1 MPHDVILLG
10 IVEGFVY
17 RLIHGP
23 LYLHGTRLLS
33 RHHPAKRP
41 VEHALLVA
49 GAHPAE
55 RAGWDAV
62 LAQPRREEFPRL
74 GRRHARGVE
83 LAPRAWHVHEL
94 GDGAIRGHRAADG
107 GLRCLPLLAG
117 HALRQP
123 ARGPHDAPS
132 MQSGYTELIG
142 ISDMG
147 GLVMGETD
155 SRGRMSLIRPLSCA
169 YLVWLAISLLCVA
182 VTLGYTTL
190 AYAGLVSTA
199 SELYPTTQVL
209 GFQISVWVLIVAS
222 WVIFAAV
229 AFVGSLFGIRA
240 FNLPRNPGIRDNATK
255 CGRIVFSL
263 SFVDLLFSVFQQNA
277 TSSISSIVSVGL
289 SGFLLLEVARYS
301 PSVEDVATSSS
312 KRSVSAIEAVSLEQ
326 ALEETLSKDAKELY
340 RLLRGYSTIMLVW
353 GLLRLLS
360 GVSQVFGRGYVT
372 GDAESLRNA
381 IAGAD
386 VCLVGI
392 YLLVT
397 GRYGKLALAG
407 DRNLKTFSILSGVG
421 LVISALTLIPV
432 LLWWWQGGVLAAGDV
447 FCVFADLALYAA
459 GVFYARSLDRL
470 HAL

>member
-1 MPHDVILLG
+1 
-10 IVEGFVY
+10 
-17 RLIHGP
+17 
-23 LYLHGTRLLS
+23 
-33 RHHPAKRP
+33 
-41 VEHALLVA
+41 
-49 GAHPAE
+49 
-55 RAGWDAV
+55 
-62 LAQPRREEFPRL
+62 
-74 GRRHARGVE
+74 
-83 LAPRAWHVHEL
+83 
-94 GDGAIRGHRAADG
+94 
-107 GLRCLPLLAG
+107 
-117 HALRQP
+117 
-123 ARGPHDAPS
+123 
-132 MQSGYTELIG
+132 
-142 ISDMG
+142 
-147 GLVMGETD
+147 MGETD

-182 VTLGYTTL
+182 AILVYTTL

-209 GFQISVWVLIVAS
+209 GFQVSVWVLIVAS

-240 FNLPRNPGIRDNATK
+240 FRLPNNPDIRDSVTK

-289 SGFLLLEVARYS
+289 SGFLLLEVARYT
-301 PSVEDVATSSS
+301 PNTKEVAVSLS
-312 KRSVSAIEAVSLEQ
+312 RHGLSAIEAIGLEQ
-326 ALEETLSKDAKELY
+326 ELEESLSKDAKELY

-353 GLLRLLS
+353 GLLRLLC
-360 GVSQVFGRGYVT
+360 GVSQVFGKGYVA
-372 GDAESLRNA
+372 GDTDSLRGV

-386 VCLVGI
+386 VCLIGI

-397 GRYGKLALAG
+397 GRYGKLALTG
-407 DRNLKTFSILSGVG
+407 GRNLKTFSILSGAG

-432 LLWWWQGGVLAAGDV
+432 FLWWWQGGALAAGDV
-447 FCVFADLALYAA
+447 FCVVADLALYTA

>member
-1 MPHDVILLG
+1 
-10 IVEGFVY
+10 
-17 RLIHGP
+17 
-23 LYLHGTRLLS
+23 
-33 RHHPAKRP
+33 
-41 VEHALLVA
+41 
-49 GAHPAE
+49 
-55 RAGWDAV
+55 
-62 LAQPRREEFPRL
+62 
-74 GRRHARGVE
+74 
-83 LAPRAWHVHEL
+83 
-94 GDGAIRGHRAADG
+94 
-107 GLRCLPLLAG
+107 
-117 HALRQP
+117 
-123 ARGPHDAPS
+123 
-132 MQSGYTELIG
+132 
-142 ISDMG
+142 
-147 GLVMGETD
+147 MGETD

-182 VTLGYTTL
+182 VILGYTTL

-209 GFQISVWVLIVAS
+209 GFHISVWVILAAS

-240 FNLPRNPGIRDNATK
+240 FMLPRNPGIRDGAIK

-289 SGFLLLEVARYS
+289 SGFLLLEVARYV
-301 PSVEDVATSSS
+301 PNTEEVATSSS
-312 KRSVSAIEAVSLEQ
+312 KRSVSAIEAIGFEQ
-326 ALEETLSKDAKELY
+326 ELEETLSKDAKELY

-407 DRNLKTFSILSGVG
+407 GRNLKTFSILSGVG

-432 LLWWWQGGVLAAGDV
+432 FLWWWQGGVLAAGDV
-447 FCVFADLALYAA
+447 FCTVADLALYAA

>member
-1 MPHDVILLG
+1 
-10 IVEGFVY
+10 
-17 RLIHGP
+17 
-23 LYLHGTRLLS
+23 
-33 RHHPAKRP
+33 
-41 VEHALLVA
+41 
-49 GAHPAE
+49 
-55 RAGWDAV
+55 
-62 LAQPRREEFPRL
+62 
-74 GRRHARGVE
+74 
-83 LAPRAWHVHEL
+83 
-94 GDGAIRGHRAADG
+94 
-107 GLRCLPLLAG
+107 
-117 HALRQP
+117 
-123 ARGPHDAPS
+123 
-132 MQSGYTELIG
+132 
-142 ISDMG
+142 
-147 GLVMGETD
+147 MGETD

-182 VTLGYTTL
+182 AILVYTTF

-209 GFQISVWVLIVAS
+209 GFQVSVWVLIVAS

-240 FNLPRNPGIRDNATK
+240 FKLPNNPGIRDSVTK

-263 SFVDLLFSVFQQNA
+263 SFLDLLFSVFQQNA

-289 SGFLLLEVARYS
+289 SGFLLLEVARYA
-301 PSVEDVATSSS
+301 PNTKKVAASSS
-312 KRSVSAIEAVSLEQ
+312 RHCVSAIEAIGLEQ
-326 ALEETLSKDAKELY
+326 ELEESLSKDAKELY

-360 GVSQVFGRGYVT
+360 GVSQVFGRGYVI
-372 GDAESLRNA
+372 GDADSLRNV
-381 IAGAD
+381 IAGVD
-386 VCLVGI
+386 VCLIGI

-407 DRNLKTFSILSGVG
+407 GRNLKTFSILSGVG

-432 LLWWWQGGVLAAGDV
+432 FLWWWQGGVLAVGDV
-447 FCVFADLALYAA
+447 FCVIADLALYTA

>member
-1 MPHDVILLG
+1 
-10 IVEGFVY
+10 
-17 RLIHGP
+17 
-23 LYLHGTRLLS
+23 
-33 RHHPAKRP
+33 
-41 VEHALLVA
+41 
-49 GAHPAE
+49 
-55 RAGWDAV
+55 
-62 LAQPRREEFPRL
+62 
-74 GRRHARGVE
+74 
-83 LAPRAWHVHEL
+83 
-94 GDGAIRGHRAADG
+94 
-107 GLRCLPLLAG
+107 
-117 HALRQP
+117 
-123 ARGPHDAPS
+123 
-132 MQSGYTELIG
+132 
-142 ISDMG
+142 
-147 GLVMGETD
+147 MGETD

-169 YLVWLAISLLCVA
+169 YLVWLSISLLCVA

-209 GFQISVWVLIVAS
+209 GFQISVWVLLVAS

-240 FNLPRNPGIRDNATK
+240 FKLPSNPGIRDSATK
-255 CGRIVFSL
+255 YGRIVFSL
-263 SFVDLLFSVFQQNA
+263 SFLDLLFSVFQQNA

-289 SGFLLLEVARYS
+289 SGFLLLEVARFA
-301 PSVEDVATSSS
+301 PNTEEVATSSS
-312 KRSVSAIEAVSLEQ
+312 KRSVSAIEAIGLEQ
-326 ALEETLSKDAKELY
+326 ELEESLSRDAKELY
-340 RLLRGYSTIMLVW
+340 RLLRGYSTIMLIW

-360 GVSQVFGRGYVT
+360 GVSQVFGRGYVA

-407 DRNLKTFSILSGVG
+407 GRNLKTFSILSGVG

-432 LLWWWQGGVLAAGDV
+432 FLWWWQGRALAAGDV
-447 FCVFADLALYAA
+447 FCVVVDLALYAA

>member
-1 MPHDVILLG
+1 
-10 IVEGFVY
+10 
-17 RLIHGP
+17 
-23 LYLHGTRLLS
+23 
-33 RHHPAKRP
+33 
-41 VEHALLVA
+41 
-49 GAHPAE
+49 
-55 RAGWDAV
+55 
-62 LAQPRREEFPRL
+62 
-74 GRRHARGVE
+74 
-83 LAPRAWHVHEL
+83 
-94 GDGAIRGHRAADG
+94 
-107 GLRCLPLLAG
+107 
-117 HALRQP
+117 
-123 ARGPHDAPS
+123 
-132 MQSGYTELIG
+132 
-142 ISDMG
+142 MG

-182 VTLGYTTL
+182 AILGYTTL

-209 GFQISVWVLIVAS
+209 GFQVSVWVLIVAS

-229 AFVGSLFGIRA
+229 AFVGSLFGIQA
-240 FNLPRNPGIRDNATK
+240 FKLPNNPGIRDSVTK

-289 SGFLLLEVARYS
+289 SGFLLLEVARYAPIS
-301 PSVEDVATSSS
+301 KEVAASSS
-312 KRSVSAIEAVSLEQ
+312 RHGVSAIEAIGFEQ
-326 ALEETLSKDAKELY
+326 ELEESLSKDAKELY

-360 GVSQVFGRGYVT
+360 GVSQVFGRGYVA
-372 GDAESLRNA
+372 GDADSLRGV
-381 IAGAD
+381 IAGVD
-386 VCLVGI
+386 VCLIGI

-407 DRNLKTFSILSGVG
+407 GRNLKTFSILSGVG

-432 LLWWWQGGVLAAGDV
+432 FLWWWQGGMLAAGDV
-447 FCVFADLALYAA
+447 FCVVADLALYTA

>member
-1 MPHDVILLG
+1 
-10 IVEGFVY
+10 
-17 RLIHGP
+17 
-23 LYLHGTRLLS
+23 
-33 RHHPAKRP
+33 
-41 VEHALLVA
+41 
-49 GAHPAE
+49 
-55 RAGWDAV
+55 
-62 LAQPRREEFPRL
+62 
-74 GRRHARGVE
+74 
-83 LAPRAWHVHEL
+83 
-94 GDGAIRGHRAADG
+94 
-107 GLRCLPLLAG
+107 
-117 HALRQP
+117 
-123 ARGPHDAPS
+123 
-132 MQSGYTELIG
+132 
-142 ISDMG
+142 
-147 GLVMGETD
+147 MGETD

-340 RLLRGYSTIMLVW
+340 RLLRG
-353 GLLRLLS
+353 
-360 GVSQVFGRGYVT
+360 
-372 GDAESLRNA
+372 
-381 IAGAD
+381 
-386 VCLVGI
+386 
-392 YLLVT
+392 
-397 GRYGKLALAG
+397 
-407 DRNLKTFSILSGVG
+407 
-421 LVISALTLIPV
+421 
-432 LLWWWQGGVLAAGDV
+432 
-447 FCVFADLALYAA
+447 
-459 GVFYARSLDRL
+459 
-470 HAL
+470 